1 MRQRYRPAT
10 TRRLHR
16 WLARPEVGAGFDVT
30 PLWDH
35 GDMSKAHEIVRTGMR
50 LAEFFRRFPD
60 DRAAE
65 VWFVSRRWP
74 SGPVCPHCGGGRV
87 SEVASRRPMPYR
99 CRECRKHFSVM
110 SHTLMHAS
118 KLGAQ
123 TWLLA
128 IFLIVANPKG
138 RSSVQLAADLGVTQ
152 KTAWHLAHRIRQA
165 LAEGGLP
172 GFDGP
177 VEADETYI
185 GGKARNRHAHKADPG
200 KTAVIGV
207 KDRRTGT
214 VAATPVHEVTTA
226 TATAMVAAT
235 TRQGAEVYTDGS
247 RIYDPL
253 AAMGFNHAR
262 VIHGLGEYV
271 RGSVSTNGVEN
282 YWSLLKRT
290 YIGTYHYMSD
300 NHLHRYIE
308 EHSFRYNRRNRHVID
323 KMSEAAAAMEGS
335 VADLP
340 GVDRLPRLTRS
351 VGDMTDPEPTA
362 EQPLVTVEQLERATD
377 ALLAAAPKSSTEG
390 SGVGGGVPSPNPP
403 LGG

>member
-1 MRQRYRPAT
+1 
-10 TRRLHR
+10 
-16 WLARPEVGAGFDVT
+16 
-30 PLWDH
+30 
-35 GDMSKAHEIVRTGMR
+35 MSKAHEIVRTGMR
-50 LAEFFRRFPD
+50 LAEFFRRYPD
-60 DRAAE
+60 DTAAE
-65 VWFVSRRWP
+65 AWFESRRWP
-74 SGPVCPHCGGGRV
+74 SGPTCPHCDSDRA
-87 SEVASRRPMPYR
+87 SAVASRRPMPYR

-262 VIHGLGEYV
+262 GIHGLGEYV
-271 RGSVSTNGVEN
+271 RAPTTTCQTTICTATS
-282 YWSLLKRT
+282 
-290 YIGTYHYMSD
+290 
-300 NHLHRYIE
+300 
-308 EHSFRYNRRNRHVID
+308 RN
-323 KMSEAAAAMEGS
+323 
-335 VADLP
+335 
-340 GVDRLPRLTRS
+340 TRS
-351 VGDMTDPEPTA
+351 ATTA
-362 EQPLVTVEQLERATD
+362 ATGT
-377 ALLAAAPKSSTEG
+377 SSTR
-390 SGVGGGVPSPNPP
+390 
-403 LGG
+403 

>member
-1 MRQRYRPAT
+1 
-10 TRRLHR
+10 
-16 WLARPEVGAGFDVT
+16 
-30 PLWDH
+30 
-35 GDMSKAHEIVRTGMR
+35 
-50 LAEFFRRFPD
+50 
-60 DRAAE
+60 
-65 VWFVSRRWP
+65 
-74 SGPVCPHCGGGRV
+74 
-87 SEVASRRPMPYR
+87 MPYR

-165 LAEGGLP
+165 LADGGLP

-262 VIHGLGEYV
+262 VIHRLGEYV

-290 YIGTYHYMSD
+290 YIGTYHYMQRSW
-300 NHLHRYIE
+300 HLRC
-308 EHSFRYNRRNRHVID
+308 
-323 KMSEAAAAMEGS
+323 G
-335 VADLP
+335 
-340 GVDRLPRLTRS
+340 PRW
-351 VGDMTDPEPTA
+351 
-362 EQPLVTVEQLERATD
+362 
-377 ALLAAAPKSSTEG
+377 
-390 SGVGGGVPSPNPP
+390 SP
-403 LGG
+403 

>member
-1 MRQRYRPAT
+1 
-10 TRRLHR
+10 
-16 WLARPEVGAGFDVT
+16 
-30 PLWDH
+30 
-35 GDMSKAHEIVRTGMR
+35 MSKAHEIVRTGMR

-185 GGKARNRHAHKADPG
+185 GGKARNRHAHKARSG
-200 KTAVIGV
+200 Q
-207 KDRRTGT
+207 DRRDRCQRPPHRHCRRHTGARGHHRHSDRDGCRHHPPGCGGLHRRQPHLRPTRGDGLQPCSGHPRPRRVRPRFGVHQRRRELLEPVGSAPTSAPTTTCQTTICTATSRNTRSATTAATGT
-214 VAATPVHEVTTA
+214 
-226 TATAMVAAT
+226 
-235 TRQGAEVYTDGS
+235 
-247 RIYDPL
+247 
-253 AAMGFNHAR
+253 
-262 VIHGLGEYV
+262 
-271 RGSVSTNGVEN
+271 
-282 YWSLLKRT
+282 
-290 YIGTYHYMSD
+290 
-300 NHLHRYIE
+300 
-308 EHSFRYNRRNRHVID
+308 
-323 KMSEAAAAMEGS
+323 
-335 VADLP
+335 
-340 GVDRLPRLTRS
+340 
-351 VGDMTDPEPTA
+351 
-362 EQPLVTVEQLERATD
+362 
-377 ALLAAAPKSSTEG
+377 SSTR
-390 SGVGGGVPSPNPP
+390 
-403 LGG
+403 

>member
-1 MRQRYRPAT
+1 
-10 TRRLHR
+10 
-16 WLARPEVGAGFDVT
+16 
-30 PLWDH
+30 
-35 GDMSKAHEIVRTGMR
+35 MSKAHEIVRTGMR

-207 KDRRTGT
+207 KDR
-214 VAATPVHEVTTA
+214 AFAY
-226 TATAMVAAT
+226 MW
-235 TRQGAEVYTDGS
+235 GAGW
-247 RIYDPL
+247 L
-253 AAMGFNHAR
+253 R
-262 VIHGLGEYV
+262 V
-271 RGSVSTNGVEN
+271 
-282 YWSLLKRT
+282 
-290 YIGTYHYMSD
+290 
-300 NHLHRYIE
+300 
-308 EHSFRYNRRNRHVID
+308 
-323 KMSEAAAAMEGS
+323 
-335 VADLP
+335 
-340 GVDRLPRLTRS
+340 
-351 VGDMTDPEPTA
+351 PE
-362 EQPLVTVEQLERATD
+362 
-377 ALLAAAPKSSTEG
+377 
-390 SGVGGGVPSPNPP
+390 
-403 LGG
+403 